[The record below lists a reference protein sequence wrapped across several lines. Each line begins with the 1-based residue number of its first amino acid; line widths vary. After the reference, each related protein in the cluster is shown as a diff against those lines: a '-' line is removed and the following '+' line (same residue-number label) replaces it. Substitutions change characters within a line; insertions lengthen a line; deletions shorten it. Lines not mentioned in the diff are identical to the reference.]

1 MTDEVMRELW
11 RDDEDEDKDDGGEVK
26 GRDGEVEGKDG
37 DGGAI
42 DIEEDGGG
50 AR

>member
-11 RDDEDEDKDDGGEVK
+11 WDDEKKDKDNGSEVK

-37 DGGAI
+37 NGESI